1 MFLDIIKGRIGR
13 TPPLTIVPKM
23 SKRLIVNSQL
33 KFVAMLHDTQSVP
46 ADAPR
51 EQESRI
57 IPILA

>member
-1 MFLDIIKGRIGR
+1 
-13 TPPLTIVPKM
+13 M

-33 KFVAMLHDTQSVP
+33 KFVAMLHYTQSVP